1 MDTKGLAKAKDN
13 VSIVATRNN
22 SIGDSIKVGKN
33 VVQYDVRRWSPKQW
47 MTPILNRSESLPKV
61 MRSLVHRSLK
71 PFGNY
76 TEWQFH
82 DKVNN
87 LLTDAGRD
95 LMHNATL
102 QGSSQ
107 PLGGQWIALTTHT
120 GAPADGDTALASEL
134 TGSGLARAQA
144 TYSHSAGAT
153 TSTLV
158 HTFTNS
164 TGSAVAG
171 IVKSGTFNVS
181 TAPVSGTLMFENT
194 FTTVTLQA
202 LDQLQV
208 TWTIT
213 IND

>member
-1 MDTKGLAKAKDN
+1 MESKGQAKTKDN
-13 VSIVATRNN
+13 ISAVTTKNN
-22 SIGDSIKVGKN
+22 SIGDDIKVGKN
-33 VVQYDVRRWSPKQW
+33 VVQYNVRRWTPKQW
-47 MTPILNRSESLPKV
+47 MTPILDRSTKLPKSLQSIV
-61 MRSLVHRSLK
+61 MRTLK

-76 TEWQFH
+76 SEWQFH
-82 DKVNN
+82 DKSNN

-95 LMHNATL
+95 LMHNVTL
-102 QGSSQ
+102 QASSQ
-107 PLGGQWIALTTHT
+107 PTGGQYIALTANT
-120 GAPADGDTALASEL
+120 GAPADTDTALTGEL
-134 TGSGLARAQA
+134 TGTNLARALA
-144 TYSHSAGAT
+144 TYAHTAGAT

-164 TGSAVAG
+164 TGSAVAA
-171 IVKSGTFNVS
+171 IVKSGVFNAS
-181 TAPVSGTLMFENT
+181 SGGTLLFVNT

>member
-1 MDTKGLAKAKDN
+1 MDTKGLAKSKDN
-13 VSIVATRNN
+13 VSTVATRNN
-22 SIGDSIKVGKN
+22 SIDDSIKVGKN
-33 VVQYDVRRWSPKQW
+33 VVQYDVRRWTPKQW

-102 QGSSQ
+102 KATGQ
-107 PLGGQWIALTTHT
+107 PAGAQWIALTQNT
-120 GAPADGDTALASEL
+120 GAPADGDTALTGEL
-134 TGSGLARAQA
+134 TGTNLARASS
-144 TYSHSAGAT
+144 TYTHVAGEA

-164 TGSAVAG
+164 TGSAVAA
-171 IVKSGTFNVS
+171 IVKSGTFNAS
-181 TAPVSGTLMFENT
+181 SGGTLLFVNT